1 MRWGWRAGLLVA
13 LALLLASTEIA
24 VADEKT
30 PSARKVA
37 QALVQELGRDAI
49 PATALALDR
58 GYDADQLIE
67 AAIDVLLDPSGLVND
82 DSGNRVK
89 PARPPAGVITDTP
102 SADAAGDGSGVP
114 VSIESVRD
122 AVPRKKRVAINE
134 LMHIFIAVGRG

>member
-58 GYDADQLIE
+58 GHDADQLIE

-82 DSGNRVK
+82 DSGNRGK
-89 PARPPAGVITDTP
+89 PAGPPAGVITDTP
-102 SADAAGDGSGVP
+102 
-114 VSIESVRD
+114 
-122 AVPRKKRVAINE
+122 
-134 LMHIFIAVGRG
+134 